1 MTAARWVGVGES
13 ADANPFRA
21 GAEARAAAVDGR
33 TDLRALIVFASASL
47 DLEAL
52 LDGIAPGDVPLIGCS
67 TAGGIGSSGPADRSV
82 VVMALGGEGFVVSS
96 AAATGLSGRL
106 REAGA
111 EVATC
116 IDDLPERPHQTLML
130 LTDGLAGNQRDI
142 VRGAYDVAGSVIPLV
157 GGGAGN
163 DLSVADT
170 FQMHGR
176 EVLRDAIVALAI
188 GSDAPLGIGVHHGW
202 RRVGDPV
209 LVTKSEGNRVYTLND
224 RPALDVYLERLD
236 VPESACKDATEFIR
250 FARTHPLGLG
260 RRSGEDHVRVV
271 GQAHFEDR
279 SLGTYA
285 EVPQGAIAWF
295 MEGDADSVLGAAE
308 SACRAALEP
317 LGGEKPLG
325 VLAFDCIARREVL
338 GETGIVD
345 EVARI
350 GEICGGSPVAGFYTF
365 GEIARTRGIS
375 GFHNQTLVVLALG

>member
-33 TDLRALIVFASASL
+33 ADLRALIVFASASL
-47 DLEAL
+47 DIESV

-67 TAGGIGSSGPADRSV
+67 TAGEIGSSGPADRSV

-163 DLSVADT
+163 DLSVTDT

-236 VPESACKDATEFIR
+236 VPESACADATEFIR

-260 RRSGEDHVRVV
+260 RRTGEDHVRVV

-308 SACRAALEP
+308 SACLAALEP
-317 LGGEKPLG
+317 FGGEKPLG

-338 GETGIVD
+338 GEAGIVD